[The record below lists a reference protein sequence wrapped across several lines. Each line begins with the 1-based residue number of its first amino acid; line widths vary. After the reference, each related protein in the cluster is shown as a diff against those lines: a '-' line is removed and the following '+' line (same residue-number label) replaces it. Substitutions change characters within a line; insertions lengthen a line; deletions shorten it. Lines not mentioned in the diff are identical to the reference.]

1 MKRAVLAYETGRMAV
16 RYGLFHGSEWHRS
29 ENDAD
34 GAWHKPSNHSS
45 GATSRLKAA
54 DIKYNK
60 KMMCDEEVFDKHN
73 ALVDYLLGVQCRRMP
88 ADTPALTQPKGHSD
102 LAELCIFHTYDNGIE
117 LCKQRKRIGK
127 TSTFGHVAAFAAT
140 PCHGNSL
147 LGGEPPSCLLTLG
160 QAPKPCPPRAAAAAS
175 VPCRAAT
182 GPEETQAGRA
192 IRPSPHVYK

>member
-16 RYGLFHGSEWHRS
+16 KYGLFHGSEWHRS

-60 KMMCDEEVFDKHN
+60 KMMRDEEVFDKHN

-88 ADTPALTQPKGHSD
+88 ADTPALTQPQGHSD

-127 TSTFGHVAAFAAT
+127 TSTVGHVAAFAAA

-147 LGGEPPSCLLTLG
+147 CG
-160 QAPKPCPPRAAAAAS
+160 AS
-175 VPCRAAT
+175 LRHA
-182 GPEETQAGRA
+182 
-192 IRPSPHVYK
+192 Y

>member
-1 MKRAVLAYETGRMAV
+1 MHLSMKRAVLAYETGRMAV
-16 RYGLFHGSEWHRS
+16 KYGLFHGSEWHRS

-34 GAWHKPSNHSS
+34 GAGHKPSNHSS

-60 KMMCDEEVFDKHN
+60 KMMRDEEVFDKHN

-88 ADTPALTQPKGHSD
+88 ADTPALTQPQGHSD
-102 LAELCIFHTYDNGIE
+102 LAEHCIFHTYDNGIE

-147 LGGEPPSCLLTLG
+147 WG
-160 QAPKPCPPRAAAAAS
+160 AS
-175 VPCRAAT
+175 LRHA
-182 GPEETQAGRA
+182 
-192 IRPSPHVYK
+192 Y